1 MKFKVGD
8 KVSAF
13 SRITNR
19 SHVGVIIK
27 ILPLPNDHPYMVRFE
42 SVVPTA
48 GFGERQVAFCREE
61 NLEPYADE
69 AKVRETL
76 WDNNE

>member
-8 KVSAF
+8 KVSAY
-13 SRITNR
+13 SRTTQR

-27 ILPLPNDHPYMVRFE
+27 ILPQPNDTPYMVKFE
-42 SVVPTA
+42 TKVPT
-48 GFGERQVAFCREE
+48 GMGERQVAFCKEE
-61 NLEPYADE
+61 HLEFYADE

-76 WDNNE
+76 WDNN